1 MIRLATI
8 FQNGMTLQPGC
19 GAAVQ
24 YAQTGWC
31 HPTLYSS
38 ARLPL
43 CLAGG
48 RRARPGKRITQAPLA
63 ECAQR
68 CFASALTGLR

>member
-38 ARLPL
+38 AGLP
-43 CLAGG
+43 AF
-48 RRARPGKRITQAPLA
+48 P
-63 ECAQR
+63 
-68 CFASALTGLR
+68 FA

>member
-38 ARLPL
+38 AGLPAFPFA
-43 CLAGG
+43 CGG
-48 RRARPGKRITQAPLA
+48 RRARPGKRITRPLSGVRTKML
-63 ECAQR
+63 C
-68 CFASALTGLR
+68 LRS

>member
-31 HPTLYSS
+31 HPTPLQQRRP

-48 RRARPGKRITQAPLA
+48 RRARPGKRITQAP
-63 ECAQR
+63 
-68 CFASALTGLR
+68 